1 MVVEYANFLAEKGHA
16 VVMYTNEISTIFEI
30 NPLVEM
36 KKIPFP
42 SKAGTILY
50 GIFKRFSADRVIV
63 DIIPLA
69 LFLSMRNR
77 KRLLYFAQ
85 DWDASYYKGFF
96 MKMLVDLLYIMALRF
111 QAIKAIAVSE
121 QLTSLLKK
129 RYGAKNVTTV
139 TNGIDH
145 RVFYP
150 EIDDEL
156 MEARGGRKAI
166 FVFSRGDYRK
176 GFDIALRVLN
186 ELSDRLLDK
195 AVVWVVGEEIQ
206 DTVLNLPLK
215 NFGWVNE
222 EHLRKIL
229 SSADLFLYPTRHE
242 GFGLFVAEAMACGCP
257 VVTTE
262 AVSYAI
268 DGENAV
274 VCRVEDVEDIKEGVL
289 KIFQDTDL
297 ANKIREGG
305 FRTAGKYDIAES
317 REKFL
322 EAVRRWE
329 AGKVRR

>member
-1 MVVEYANFLAEKGHA
+1 MVVEYANFLAQKEHA
-16 VVMYTNEISTIFEI
+16 VVMYTNEISTVFEI

-50 GIFKRFSADRVIV
+50 GIFKRFGSDRVIV
-63 DIIPLA
+63 DIIALT
-69 LFLSMRNR
+69 LFLSIRNR
-77 KRLLYFAQ
+77 NRLLYFAQ

-96 MKMLVDLLYIMALRF
+96 MTMLIDLLYITALRF

-129 RYGAKNVTTV
+129 RYGARNVTCV
-139 TNGIDH
+139 CNGIDH

-150 EIDDEL
+150 EVDDKL
-156 MEARGGRKAI
+156 VEAKGEIKAI

-176 GFDIALRVLN
+176 GFDVALRVLN

-195 AVVWVVGEEIQ
+195 AVVWVIGDGVQ
-206 DTVLNLPLK
+206 DTVLNLPLT
-215 NFGWVNE
+215 NFGWVCE
-222 EHLRKIL
+222 KDLRRIL
-229 SSADLFLYPTRHE
+229 SSSDLFLYPSRHE
-242 GFGLFVAEAMACGCP
+242 GFPLFPIEAMACGCA

-262 AVSYAI
+262 AVPYAV

-274 VCRVEDVEDIKEGVL
+274 VCRVEDVEGIKEGVL

-305 FRTAGKYDIAES
+305 FRTARKYDISES

-322 EAVRRWE
+322 EAVVQRNIY
-329 AGKVRR
+329 